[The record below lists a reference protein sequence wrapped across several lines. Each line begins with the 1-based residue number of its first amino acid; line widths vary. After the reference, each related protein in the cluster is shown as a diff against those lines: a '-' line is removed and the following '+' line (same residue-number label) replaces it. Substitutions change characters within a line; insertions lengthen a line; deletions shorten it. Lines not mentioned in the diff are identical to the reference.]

1 MSKLA
6 EVAERLAET
15 RRWLDQE
22 ASRLAARLDQ
32 LEKRAPI
39 AIQTAHRLL
48 DEQLRGLD
56 ETERMVQQW
65 MSATA
70 DLANAAK
77 AKPQPAQAAAASPVV
92 ATPPKPLEKPKESPP
107 VPFDPAE
114 PLFEEQ
120 HEYVEKLERALQT
133 MANDPPEPHVDAAR
147 ADAVAHVKGPG
158 ETTPARDPRRVPTEQ
173 QSAAHLREEGGLERA
188 LQTLANM
195 PRPRVTPFGHGGAS
209 APELPQKADEI
220 FKPPKA
226 EGAPK
231 QQKAEGSESKPQK
244 AEDASKQQPRK
255 LGVVRVA

>member
-39 AIQTAHRLL
+39 VIQTAHRLV
-48 DEQLRGLD
+48 DEQLRGLE

-65 MSATA
+65 LSATA
-70 DLANAAK
+70 EPGAGK
-77 AKPQPAQAAAASPVV
+77 ATPQPHHSAASPVA
-92 ATPPKPLEKPKESPP
+92 ATSAKPLETRRENLAAAL
-107 VPFDPAE
+107 DPARTVVD
-114 PLFEEQ
+114 EQ
-120 HEYVEKLERALQT
+120 HQYVEKLERALQR
-133 MANDPPEPHVDAAR
+133 MANEPPEPQVDAAARLKEPGDSAPALDSRRLLDEPPR
-147 ADAVAHVKGPG
+147 A
-158 ETTPARDPRRVPTEQ
+158 VPP
-173 QSAAHLREEGGLERA
+173 REEGNLETA

-195 PRPRVTPFGHGGAS
+195 PRPRLMPFGSVVPPATEPG
-209 APELPQKADEI
+209 PQE
-220 FKPPKA
+220 
-226 EGAPK
+226 
-231 QQKAEGSESKPQK
+231 

>member
-39 AIQTAHRLL
+39 AIQTAHRLV
-48 DEQLRGLD
+48 DEQLRGLE

-65 MSATA
+65 LSATA
-70 DLANAAK
+70 DLGAGK
-77 AKPQPAQAAAASPVV
+77 ATPQPHHVAASSVA
-92 ATPPKPLEKPKESPP
+92 ATPPKPAETLKER
-107 VPFDPAE
+107 PAAITE
-114 PLFEEQ
+114 PARTVLDDQ
-120 HEYVEKLERALQT
+120 HQYVQKLERALQRMT
-133 MANDPPEPHVDAAR
+133 DELPAPNVDAASR
-147 ADAVAHVKGPG
+147 SKEPAESAPAVDSRQLLDEP
-158 ETTPARDPRRVPTEQ
+158 PRNVPP
-173 QSAAHLREEGGLERA
+173 REEGGLETA

-195 PRPRVTPFGHGGAS
+195 PRPRLMPFGA
-209 APELPQKADEI
+209 
-220 FKPPKA
+220 
-226 EGAPK
+226 GAPP
-231 QQKAEGSESKPQK
+231 ATEAGPEK

>member
-77 AKPQPAQAAAASPVV
+77 AKPQTGQATASPVA
-92 ATPPKPLEKPKESPP
+92 ATPPKPLEKSKESPP

-114 PLFEEQ
+114 PLFEQQ

-147 ADAVAHVKGPG
+147 PDAVAHLKEPG
-158 ETTPARDPRRVPTEQ
+158 ETTPARDPRRLPNE

-195 PRPRVTPFGHGGAS
+195 PRARVTQFGNGGAS
-209 APELPQKADEI
+209 APELPQKAEEI
-220 FKPPKA
+220 FKQPKA
-226 EGAPK
+226 DGAP
-231 QQKAEGSESKPQK
+231 KPQK
-244 AEDASKQQPRK
+244 AESSAPQKTEDASKQPPRK